1 MPMENGVSWLWSWR
15 RFNGE
20 SCSLLVVLSCSRIKR
35 DCKTFRPQDCRT
47 LNFLNRDIKLLKMKS
62 KLFTLDWRDLMNGL
76 LIAFL
81 AAMIDGII
89 KILGSGAVFDW
100 PHLQPVVIAGISAAL
115 SYLLK
120 SLATNSR
127 NQLFTKEPG

>member
-1 MPMENGVSWLWSWR
+1 
-15 RFNGE
+15 
-20 SCSLLVVLSCSRIKR
+20 
-35 DCKTFRPQDCRT
+35 
-47 LNFLNRDIKLLKMKS
+47 MKS
-62 KLFTLDWRDLMNGL
+62 RLFTLDIRDLLNGL

-89 KILGSGAVFDW
+89 KILGADAVFDW
-100 PHLQPVVIAGISAAL
+100 PHLKPVLIAGISAAL

-127 NQLFTKEPG
+127 NQLFTRELE